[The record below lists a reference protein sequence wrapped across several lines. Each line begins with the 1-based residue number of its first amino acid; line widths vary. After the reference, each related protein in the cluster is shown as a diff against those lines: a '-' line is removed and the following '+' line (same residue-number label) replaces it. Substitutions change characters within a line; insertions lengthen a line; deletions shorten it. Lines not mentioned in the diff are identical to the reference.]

1 VLHDSVGDVP
11 RTLPPER
18 DQGAPARPR
27 SVVALDL
34 DVAHAADCFSSGSG
48 GVAGQGE
55 RGCLHWGVR
64 EGTERDG
71 EGGSRGGG
79 DLEQQTGGRGC
90 TCSRSVSWFG
100 GGKGLPRVRGGWRG
114 PENLQSCLRDNVA
127 VHFGYNIL
135 YIKGIRSFREYG
147 CEYPLQSQFLLL
159 SCYRLALILRF
170 LFLSF
175 SFFGW
180 SLDCWASP
188 SFVLLARSRFGG
200 PSKSSTATARKG
212 REPERWRRR
221 WRLGAH
227 TDLNSASQ
235 IPNSRAASLSG
246 RRRGVMPRR
255 RRWRR
260 PFDAPTT
267 SSTRRALQAP
277 PPPHPPLPPTRL
289 A

>member
-1 VLHDSVGDVP
+1 LKIYIVVYGTMP
-11 RTLPPER
+11 RFILDTISSILR
-18 DQGAPARPR
+18 VYDHLG
-27 SVVALDL
+27 STVAN
-34 DVAHAADCFSSGSG
+34 
-48 GVAGQGE
+48 
-55 RGCLHWGVR
+55 
-64 EGTERDG
+64 T
-71 EGGSRGGG
+71 
-79 DLEQQTGGRGC
+79 
-90 TCSRSVSWFG
+90 
-100 GGKGLPRVRGGWRG
+100 
-114 PENLQSCLRDNVA
+114 
-127 VHFGYNIL
+127 L
-135 YIKGIRSFREYG
+135 YI
-147 CEYPLQSQFLLL
+147 LLLL
-159 SCYRLALILRF
+159 SCYRLALIVRF